1 MGDGEGGKIL
11 SFQGENLLPF
21 QLPTSNFPLLSSK
34 VAVMTGRGQT
44 KTQRISLATRAGTI
58 FPVGRIR
65 RYLKTWTFQQRSAIG
80 APIYQA
86 AVMEYLSAEILELA
100 GNAARDNKRSRI
112 TPRHIL
118 LAVANDEEL
127 HKLLKNVTIPQG
139 GVMPHILPELLKKKR
154 QQECT

>member
-1 MGDGEGGKIL
+1 
-11 SFQGENLLPF
+11 
-21 QLPTSNFPLLSSK
+21 
-34 VAVMTGRGQT
+34 MTGRGQT

-65 RYLKTWTFQQRSAIG
+65 RYLKTCTFQQRIAIG

-127 HKLLKNVTIPQG
+127 NKLLKNVTIPQG
-139 GVMPHILPELLKKKR
+139 KNVIETLHFPS
-154 QQECT
+154 